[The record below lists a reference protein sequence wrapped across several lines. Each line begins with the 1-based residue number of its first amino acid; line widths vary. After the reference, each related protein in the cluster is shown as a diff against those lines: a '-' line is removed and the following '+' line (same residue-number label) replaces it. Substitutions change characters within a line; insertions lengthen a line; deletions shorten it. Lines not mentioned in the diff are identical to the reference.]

1 MDKIK
6 CFLTGLK
13 QYFIDNS
20 LIFLFV
26 ILSLINTTL
35 LRFFTVG
42 NYFEVGPII
51 ADIFGLILLALS
63 SLLIKSKHRFKYLLF
78 WTFII
83 VIISVINS
91 IYYTNYISYASIS
104 LLKTATQV
112 VDVGNAVFENVMEIK
127 DLIYIWQIPAFIILY
142 KLLRKKDII
151 KFTNNKGIVK
161 KILINELVLLILF
174 CFTLTPNRISRF
186 FNKWNREYIVMH
198 YGCVIYQ
205 INDLIQ
211 TVTTNLEQFFGYDSA
226 YKEFRDFYDN
236 REYKHDTNEFTNIF
250 KDKNVIVIHGESIQ
264 SFAMDLSF
272 NGKEVTPN
280 VNKLAREGIYFNN
293 FYAVESVG
301 TSSDTEFTFNT
312 SLMPSSSGTVFMSYY
327 DRDYISIPKLMK
339 KNGYTIFSMH
349 GNTCD
354 FWNREEMHM
363 NLGYDNFYC
372 YTKSYNIDDT
382 IGLGLSDKSFF
393 KQSIPIIK
401 SNSNNKF
408 YATLIML
415 SNHTPFSGING
426 HTNYDIS
433 YNYTDSDGNNI
444 KDNWLEGTVMGNYI
458 KSVNY
463 ADSAIGEF
471 IEGLDKE
478 GLLDNTIIVL
488 YGDHDA
494 KIKKNEFEKFYNYK
508 DGKILS
514 KNDKDYVS
522 FDDYDYELNRKVPFI
537 IWTKDKEYSL
547 EITKLMSMLDVQPT
561 LGNMLGFENEY
572 ALGHDI
578 FSIDENVI
586 VFPDGNWLTDKM
598 YYNYQKDE
606 GKLLNG
612 NDSVSSKYIEYYN
625 DYAYKLISVSD
636 DIIIYNLLK
645 NIN

>member
-1 MDKIK
+1 MSKFKQLKEKIK
-6 CFLTGLK
+6 K
-13 QYFIDNS
+13 YFIDNI

-26 ILSLINTTL
+26 FLSLINTTI
-35 LRFFTVG
+35 LRMTSVG
-42 NYFEVGPII
+42 NYFEIGPVI
-51 ADIFGLILLALS
+51 ADIFGL
-63 SLLIKSKHRFKYLLF
+63 LLIGLSAFLIKPKHRFKYLLF

-83 VIISVINS
+83 VVVSIINS

-112 VDVGNAVFENVMEIK
+112 VDVGNAVVENVMEIK
-127 DLIYIWQIPAFIILY
+127 DLFYIWQLPTFIILY
-142 KLLRKKDII
+142 QLLKKKNII
-151 KFTNNKGIVK
+151 KFTDEKGNVR

-174 CFTLTPNRISRF
+174 AFTLTPTRITRF

-205 INDLIQ
+205 INDVIQ
-211 TVTTNLEQFFGYDSA
+211 TITTNLDELFGYDSA
-226 YKEFRDFYDN
+226 YKEFREFYDN
-236 REYKHDTNEFTNIF
+236 KEDTSKINEFTNIF

-264 SFAMDLSF
+264 SFVMDLKF
-272 NGKEVTPN
+272 NDKEVTPN
-280 VNKLAREGIYFNN
+280 VNKLAKEGIYFSN

-312 SLMPSSSGTVFMSYY
+312 SVMPSSTGTVFMSYY
-327 DRDYISIPKLMK
+327 DRNYISIPKLMK
-339 KNGYTIFSMH
+339 KNGYSVFSMH

-363 NLGYDNFYC
+363 NLGYDTFYC

-393 KQSIPIIK
+393 RQSIPIIK
-401 SNSNNKF
+401 QNSNNKF
-408 YATLIML
+408 YATLLML

-426 HTNYDIS
+426 HSDYDIS
-433 YNYTDSDGNNI
+433 YNYIDSNGNLV
-444 KDNWLEGTVMGNYI
+444 KDNRLEGTVMGNYI
-458 KSVNY
+458 KSVHY
-463 ADSAIGEF
+463 ADEAIGEF

-494 KIKKNEFEKFYNYK
+494 KIKKNEFVKFYNYK
-508 DGKILS
+508 DGKYLTE
-514 KNDKDYVS
+514 KDEGYVS

-537 IWTKDKEYSL
+537 IWTKDKKYNL
-547 EITKLMSMLDVQPT
+547 EVNKLMSMLDVQPT
-561 LGNMLGFENEY
+561 LGNMLGFKNEY
-572 ALGHDI
+572 ALGNDI

-598 YYNYQKDE
+598 YYNYQRDE

-612 NDSVSSKYIEYYN
+612 YDSVSSKYIENYN
-625 DYAYKLISVSD
+625 DYAYKLISISD
-636 DIIIYNLLK
+636 DIIVYNLLK
-645 NIN
+645 DQ

>member
-1 MDKIK
+1 MEKIK
-6 CFLTGLK
+6 SFLTK
-13 QYFIDNS
+13 IKEYFLNNS
-20 LIFLFV
+20 LAFLFV

-35 LRFFTVG
+35 LRFLTVG
-42 NYFEVGPII
+42 NYFEIGPVL
-51 ADIFGLILLALS
+51 ADIFGLIILVLLS
-63 SLLIKSKHRFKYLLF
+63 FIFKSKHRFKYFLF

-83 VIISVINS
+83 VIVSVINS

-112 VDVGNAVFENVMEIK
+112 VDVGNAVVENVLEIK
-127 DLIYIWQIPAFIILY
+127 DLFYIWQIPVFIILY
-142 KLLRKKDII
+142 KLLKKKGII
-151 KFTNNKGIVK
+151 KVNSEKGSIK

-174 CFTLTPNRISRF
+174 CFTLNPTRINRF

-205 INDLIQ
+205 YNDIIQ
-211 TVTTNLEQFFGYDSA
+211 TITSNFNELFGYDSA
-226 YKEFRDFYDN
+226 YKDFREYYDN
-236 REYKHDTNEFTNIF
+236 HKYEKKTNEYTDIF
-250 KDKNVIVIHGESIQ
+250 KDKNVIVIHGESMQ

-272 NGKEVTPN
+272 NGKEVTPTL
-280 VNKLAREGIYFNN
+280 NKLAKEGIYFSN

-312 SLMPSSSGTVFMSYY
+312 SLMPSSIGTVFMSYY
-327 DRDYISIPKLMK
+327 DRNYVSIPKLMK
-339 KNGYTIFSMH
+339 KNGYTAFSMH

-372 YTKSYNIDDT
+372 HTKDYEIDDT

-401 SNSNNKF
+401 NNSNNKF
-408 YATLIML
+408 YAVLIML
-415 SNHTPFSGING
+415 SNHTPFSDING
-426 HTNYDIS
+426 KTNYDIS
-433 YNYTDSDGNNI
+433 YTYTDSEGNEI
-444 KDNWLEGTVMGNYI
+444 KDNHLEGTVMGNYI

-463 ADSAIGEF
+463 ADEALGEF
-471 IEGLDKE
+471 LDGLDKE
-478 GLLDNTIIVL
+478 GLLDNTIVVI

-494 KIKKNEFEKFYNYK
+494 KIKKSEFEKFYNYK
-508 DGKILS
+508 DGKYLTE
-514 KNDKDYVS
+514 KDKDYIEI
-522 FDDYDYELNRKVPFI
+522 DDYDYEINRKVPFI
-537 IWTKDKEYSL
+537 IWSKDKEYNF
-547 EITKLMSMLDVQPT
+547 EVDKLMSMLDVQPT
-561 LGNMLGFENEY
+561 LGNMLGFDNKY

-586 VFPDGNWLTDKM
+586 VFPDGNWLSDKM

-612 NDSVSSKYIEYYN
+612 NTEVSSKYIEKYN
-625 DYAYKLISVSD
+625 NYAYDLINLSD
-636 DIIIYNLLK
+636 DIIVYNLLK
-645 NIN
+645 NN

>member
-1 MDKIK
+1 MEKIK
-6 CFLTGLK
+6 LFLTK
-13 QYFIDNS
+13 IKEYFLNNS
-20 LIFLFV
+20 LAFLFV

-35 LRFFTVG
+35 LRFVTVG
-42 NYFEVGPII
+42 NYFEIGPVI
-51 ADIFGLILLALS
+51 ADIFGLIVLVLLS
-63 SLLIKSKHRFKYLLF
+63 FIFKSKHRFKYFLF

-83 VIISVINS
+83 VIVSVINS

-112 VDVGNAVFENVMEIK
+112 VDVGNAVVENVLEIK
-127 DLIYIWQIPAFIILY
+127 DLFYIWQIPVFIILY
-142 KLLRKKDII
+142 KLLKKKGII
-151 KFTNNKGIVK
+151 KVNSERGSIK
-161 KILINELVLLILF
+161 KILINELILLILF
-174 CFTLTPNRISRF
+174 CFTLSPTRIQRF

-205 INDLIQ
+205 YNDIVQ
-211 TVTTNLEQFFGYDSA
+211 TITSNFNELFGYDSA
-226 YKEFRDFYDN
+226 YKEFREYYDKN
-236 REYKHDTNEFTNIF
+236 KYEKKTNEYTDIF
-250 KDKNVIVIHGESIQ
+250 KDKNVIVIHGESMQ

-272 NGKEVTPN
+272 NGKEVTPTL
-280 VNKLAREGIYFNN
+280 NKLAKEGIYFSN

-312 SLMPSSSGTVFMSYY
+312 SLMPSSIGTVFMSYY
-327 DRDYISIPKLMK
+327 DRNYVSIPKLMK
-339 KNGYTIFSMH
+339 ENGYTTFSMH

-354 FWNREEMHM
+354 FWNRETMHM
-363 NLGYDNFYC
+363 NLGYDKFYC
-372 YTKSYNIDDT
+372 YTKSYKIDET

-401 SNSNNKF
+401 ENSNNKF
-408 YATLIML
+408 YSILIML
-415 SNHTPFSGING
+415 SNHTPFSDING
-426 HTNYDIS
+426 ISNYDIS
-433 YNYTDSDGNNI
+433 YTYIDSEGNEV
-444 KDNWLEGTVMGNYI
+444 KDNHLEGTIMGNYL

-463 ADSAIGEF
+463 ADEALGEF
-471 IEGLDKE
+471 LDGLDKE
-478 GLLDNTIIVL
+478 GLLDNTIVII

-508 DGKILS
+508 DGKYLTE
-514 KNDKDYVS
+514 KDKGYVE

-537 IWTKDKEYSL
+537 IWSKDEEYNT
-547 EITKLMSMLDVQPT
+547 EVTKLMSMLDVQPT

-612 NDSVSSKYIEYYN
+612 NDSVSSKYIDKYN
-625 DYAYKLISVSD
+625 DYAYDLINISD
-636 DIIIYNLLK
+636 DIIVYNLLK
-645 NIN
+645 NN